1 MLCQHCKKKPASV
14 NYYEVV
20 DGNKFECHLC
30 SFCYAGLYGE
40 LNDKLNHGKW
50 ANLFGVDSCPV
61 CGATY
66 ADYERTGLLGCAGCY
81 DVFHEKL
88 IPVIRG
94 IQGKTEHVG
103 KVGKNADNFGLRIQ
117 LKNLQEKLED
127 ALREKNFREA
137 DRLNRQINA
146 IKKSL
151 HGGGNG

>member
-50 ANLFGVDSCPV
+50 ANLFGVDGCPV

-81 DVFHEKL
+81 D
-88 IPVIRG
+88 
-94 IQGKTEHVG
+94 G